1 MPTTIA
7 QNRAEFY
14 RLHRSGCFVMPNPWD
29 VCSAVYLQS
38 LGFKAIA
45 STSAGFAWTVGCED
59 NTVTRD
65 QVLAY
70 LRKLVA
76 AVDIPVNADFEGS
89 FAHDPEGVAA
99 NVTLAVEAGVAG
111 LSIED
116 YTGDDANPLYAI
128 NHAVARIKATR
139 AAIDATGADVLLT
152 ARTESMLFGKTE
164 LAPIIHR
171 LQLFAEAG
179 AGRLFAPVVRNPEDI
194 RAVVASVS
202 AMPVNIMG
210 AYPEL
215 SIQTLASLGL
225 RRISTGGA
233 LARSA
238 WNSLMATATE
248 LAEKGTIPSLAQV
261 MSNAQINKVFSDVKV
276 R

>member
-139 AAIDATGADVLLT
+139 AG
-152 ARTESMLFGKTE
+152 MLFGKTE

-238 WNSLMATATE
+238 WNSFMATATE
-248 LAEKGTIPSLAQV
+248 LAEKGTITSLAQV

>member
-1 MPTTIA
+1 M
-7 QNRAEFY
+7 
-14 RLHRSGCFVMPNPWD
+14 
-29 VCSAVYLQS
+29 
-38 LGFKAIA
+38 
-45 STSAGFAWTVGCED
+45 
-59 NTVTRD
+59 
-65 QVLAY
+65 
-70 LRKLVA
+70 
-76 AVDIPVNADFEGS
+76 
-89 FAHDPEGVAA
+89 
-99 NVTLAVEAGVAG
+99 
-111 LSIED
+111 
-116 YTGDDANPLYAI
+116 
-128 NHAVARIKATR
+128 
-139 AAIDATGADVLLT
+139 LT

-238 WNSLMATATE
+238 WNSFMATATE
-248 LAEKGTIPSLAQV
+248 LAEKGTITSLAQV